1 MPLLLLCF
9 PERSLGLTSF
19 SWSGLTCWLKPV
31 GMSYHHWSPY
41 PSSSL
46 PCLSLSRHG
55 SELFSSPLWNL
66 AGMAPARE
74 VELRSAARAHW
85 PSRRRTPTSLA
96 EGRGADRRSRFKKE
110 VGEEDESIS
119 LTWSRWPRLFFGVA
133 FARDGDLEFTFVH
146 DQLEWPKYI
155 EMNLPF
161 GG

>member
-1 MPLLLLCF
+1 MSFLLLRF
-9 PERSLGLTSF
+9 PERALGLTSF
-19 SWSGLTCWLKPV
+19 HWSGLTCWLKPV

-46 PCLSLSRHG
+46 PCPSLSRHG

-96 EGRGADRRSRFKKE
+96 EGRGADRRSRFKK
-110 VGEEDESIS
+110 GEEERRMSPSRSRGRRGGLVSS
-119 LTWSRWPRLFFGVA
+119 LELPPHGMATSNSLLCKINL
-133 FARDGDLEFTFVH
+133 DGTKL
-146 DQLEWPKYI
+146 LK
-155 EMNLPF
+155 
-161 GG
+161 

>member
-1 MPLLLLCF
+1 MCLSCF
-9 PERSLGLTSF
+9 YAFQRGLWG
-19 SWSGLTCWLKPV
+19 WSGLTCWLKPV

-110 VGEEDESIS
+110 GGEEDESIS
-119 LTWSRWPRLFFGVA
+119 LTWSRWWPEWPRLFFGVA
-133 FARDGDLEFTFVH
+133 FARDGDLEFTFVQ
-146 DQLEWPKYI
+146 D
-155 EMNLPF
+155 
-161 GG
+161 